1 VRLRT
6 VQAPSAGAAFIRAG
20 SKLMMRRRSSSDIDD
35 HRPISF
41 NVRPQPRQSFD
52 RGSIVQTLVQGVL
65 IGGIVA
71 RG

>member
-1 VRLRT
+1 
-6 VQAPSAGAAFIRAG
+6 
-20 SKLMMRRRSSSDIDD
+20 MMRRRSSSDIDD